1 MKPSEDNDDRK
12 ERQQKKNEVRQKT
25 NRASS
30 IRKQGK
36 EEPQINRNWI
46 LRGGVWGCDGAING
60 GKDS

>member
-1 MKPSEDNDDRK
+1 MRTERK
-12 ERQQKKNEVRQKT
+12 SSKKNEVKQKT

-46 LRGGVWGCDGAING
+46 LGGG
-60 GKDS
+60 GGGM